1 MFRGSIYF
9 RNLEILNIHS
19 QKDISKPPRPWYSK
33 YCWHILGGVALTAV
47 IIYTIT
53 VALAPRRQHVDIE
66 NVKIAEVSEA
76 PFMEFVEA
84 EGIVHPITTIQLNAH
99 ESGYVDRIVRDEG
112 AMLRQGDTILILR
125 NPELLR
131 TSEQAREQWQKSLRN
146 LREQETQMEQK
157 SIDLQMHALEQ
168 RYQMGNLER
177 KLKQTREE
185 YSMGVK
191 SRAELDIAEADYRHE
206 VQKLR
211 LQMQNL
217 HHDSVTT
224 LLRREMIVAARNT
237 AALKWQNTL
246 QRTNDLIVCAPTDGQ
261 LGNLNLTL
269 GQQIGGGSK
278 IGEIKVMSEY
288 KIRTSLSEY
297 YVERISVG
305 LPATITQKKDTFDL
319 KISRVVPEVR
329 DRKFDTDL
337 TFTGATP
344 DNIRLGKSY
353 RVRVELGQPEPA
365 VIIPRGDFYQKT
377 GGKWIYRLDA
387 DGIARR
393 VEIKLGR
400 QNPEQYEVIGG
411 LNPGDRVIVSGYERL
426 GDIEEIVI
434 K

>member
-1 MFRGSIYF
+1 
-9 RNLEILNIHS
+9 
-19 QKDISKPPRPWYSK
+19 
-33 YCWHILGGVALTAV
+33 
-47 IIYTIT
+47 
-53 VALAPRRQHVDIE
+53 
-66 NVKIAEVSEA
+66 
-76 PFMEFVEA
+76 
-84 EGIVHPITTIQLNAH
+84 
-99 ESGYVDRIVRDEG
+99 
-112 AMLRQGDTILILR
+112 
-125 NPELLR
+125 
-131 TSEQAREQWQKSLRN
+131 
-146 LREQETQMEQK
+146 
-157 SIDLQMHALEQ
+157 
-168 RYQMGNLER
+168 
-177 KLKQTREE
+177 
-185 YSMGVK
+185 MGVK

-206 VQKLR
+206 SQKLT

-224 LLRREMIVAARNT
+224 LLRREMIVADRNT

-246 QRTNDLIVCAPTDGQ
+246 QRTNDLIVRAPSDGQ

-269 GQQIGGGSK
+269 GQQVGSGSK
-278 IGEIKVMSEY
+278 IGEIKVMSQY

-319 KISRVVPEVR
+319 QISRVVPEVR

-337 TFTGATP
+337 TFTSTTP

-411 LNPGDRVIVSGYERL
+411 LQPEDKVIISGYEQL
-426 GDIEEIVI
+426 GDFEEIVI

>member
-1 MFRGSIYF
+1 M
-9 RNLEILNIHS
+9 
-19 QKDISKPPRPWYSK
+19 DISKPPRSWYLK
-33 YCWHILGGVALTAV
+33 YRWYILGGVALTAV

-84 EGIVHPITTIQLNAH
+84 EGIVHPITSIQLNAH
-99 ESGYVDRIVRDEG
+99 ESGYVDRIVREEG

-131 TSEQAREQWQKSLRN
+131 TIEQEREQWQKSQRN
-146 LREQETQMEQK
+146 LREQEIQMEQK
-157 SIDLQMHALEQ
+157 SIDLQMQALEQ

-206 VQKLR
+206 SQKLT

-224 LLRREMIVAARNT
+224 LLRREMIVADRNT

-269 GQQIGGGSK
+269 GQQISGGSK

-426 GDIEEIVI
+426 GDVEEIKI